1 MKPTLAAIIALI
13 TAIISLST
21 ASGQTLTVNV
31 SDTLLSLNQKWAEAY
46 KAKHSTAEI
55 QVTGEGTA
63 AAFAALAGKKADL
76 VVVSR
81 AIHFKETQACEAA
94 YGRRPVDT
102 KVAVSGLAVYVNTN
116 NPVKVLNYDE
126 LYDIFH
132 GETKTWKV
140 LAGGKDQ
147 TISVYAQTT
156 NTVHGELFNEEVL
169 SGRGFSAGVH
179 LLAGQDAIKAVAS
192 DQNGIGFGALNLAE
206 GVQTLSIKR
215 AYSSTPVIPDVDNIS
230 RRIYPISRYVYC
242 YINPAANQ
250 EQVKAYLDWIHG
262 EEGQQVAKEAG
273 FYALPASLRSSQ

>member
-1 MKPTLAAIIALI
+1 MKPTLAAIIALT
-13 TAIISLST
+13 TAIIPLST

-31 SDTLLSLNQKWAEAY
+31 SDTLLGLNQKWVEAY
-46 KAKHSTAEI
+46 KAKHPTAAI
-55 QVTGEGTA
+55 RVKGDGTA
-63 AAFAALAGKKADL
+63 ATFATLAEKRTDL

-81 AIHFKETQACEAA
+81 AIHFKEAQACEAA
-94 YGRRPVDT
+94 FGRRPVEA

-116 NPVKVLNYDE
+116 NPIKVLNYDE

-147 TISVYAQTT
+147 AISVYAQAT
-156 NTVHGELFNEEVL
+156 NTVPGELFNEEVL

-192 DQNGIGFGALNLAE
+192 DPNGIGFSALNSAE

-215 AYSSTPVIPDVDNIS
+215 AYSSTPVIPDADNIS

-242 YINPAANQ
+242 YINPATNQ
-250 EQVKAYLDWIHG
+250 EQVKAYLDWIRDS
-262 EEGQQVAKEAG
+262 EGQQVAKEAG